1 MHNSNQRYVLQPRS
15 ESLFSDF
22 EPDSTP
28 RYGIGVGVACLML
41 TAVCLFLVGVS
52 GASQTYLNVQ
62 GIAVV
67 IGGTLISAL
76 VQCSWRDLFDVIT
89 VLRRTTE
96 YTSEDV
102 GDRVRLMLTLSR
114 EVKESGILALEDLS
128 LKVSDRF
135 LKLGLTAVVDGY
147 QYEDI
152 RKILS
157 NEIEIKEAQTIQAIH
172 TLESMASFAPAMG
185 LIGTIIGLIEMLS
198 VLQTPDAVGPAMALA
213 LVSTLY
219 GSLLANVFLFPLA
232 GRLKN
237 RLQKDVMI
245 KRTTLEGLLSIR
257 RLENPQVLE
266 QRMQSFSHIASG
278 E

>member
-1 MHNSNQRYVLQPRS
+1 MHNPNQRYILQPRA
-15 ESLFSDF
+15 EALFSDF
-22 EPDSTP
+22 EQDSPP
-28 RYGIGVGVACLML
+28 RYGVGVGVASLIL
-41 TAVCLFLVGVS
+41 IAVLLFLVGVS
-52 GASQTYLNVQ
+52 GSSQTYLNVQ
-62 GIAVV
+62 GIGVV

-76 VQCSWRDLFDVIT
+76 VQCSWRDLVDVIT

-102 GDRVRLMLTLSR
+102 GDRVRLMLSFSR
-114 EVKESGILALEDLS
+114 RVQESGILALEDVS
-128 LKVSDRF
+128 WKVSDRF
-135 LKLGLTAVVDGY
+135 LRLGLTAVVDGY

-198 VLQTPDAVGPAMALA
+198 MLQTPDAVGPAMALA

-219 GSLLANVFLFPLA
+219 GSVLANVFLFPLA

-237 RLQKDVMI
+237 CLQKDVMI
-245 KRTTLEGLLSIR
+245 KRTTLEGLLSIT

-266 QRMQSFSHIASG
+266 QRMQSFSQIASG